1 MSPVVHE
8 PPGVP
13 ELVWMLVPVVPLV
26 PSIPLVPS
34 VTLVP
39 AGPVRLLPESTH
51 ALALQE

>member
-1 MSPVVHE
+1 MSVSPVVHE

-13 ELVWMLVPVVPLV
+13 ELVWMLVP
-26 PSIPLVPS
+26 LVPS
-34 VTLVP
+34 VPLVP